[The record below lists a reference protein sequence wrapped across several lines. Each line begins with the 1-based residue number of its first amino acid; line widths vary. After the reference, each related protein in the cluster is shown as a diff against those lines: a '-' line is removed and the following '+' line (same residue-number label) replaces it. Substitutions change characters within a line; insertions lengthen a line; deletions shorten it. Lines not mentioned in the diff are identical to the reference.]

1 MTTFPKAGRLLKRS
15 DFLRAARRGVK
26 AARPGLVLQA
36 YDRDR
41 DMKDSALPDGQGASP
56 FRGMRL
62 GLTASRKVGNAVTRN
77 RARRRLRSAAE
88 EVLPVCGRPRTDYVL
103 IARAET
109 PVRPYD
115 ALLEDLRSAI
125 RQIEKKRGGT
135 GKEKTV
141 ATKQ

>member
-15 DFLRAARRGVK
+15 DFLRAARRGLK

-36 YDRDR
+36 YERDR
-41 DMKDSALPDGQGASP
+41 DTKDSALPDGQSASP

-77 RARRRLRSAAE
+77 RARRRLRAAAE
-88 EVLPVCGRPRTDYVL
+88 EVLPACGRSRTDYVL
-103 IARAET
+103 IARSET
-109 PVRPYD
+109 PERPYD

-125 RQIEKKRGGT
+125 RQIEKKRGGKGREQAVVT
-135 GKEKTV
+135 E
-141 ATKQ
+141 Q